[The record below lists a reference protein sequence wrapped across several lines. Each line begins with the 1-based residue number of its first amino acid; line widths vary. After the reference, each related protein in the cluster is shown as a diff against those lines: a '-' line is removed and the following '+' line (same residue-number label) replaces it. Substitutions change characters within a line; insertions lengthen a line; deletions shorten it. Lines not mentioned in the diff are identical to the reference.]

1 MKTENEKSEEMSS
14 DIQRPENE
22 TQLIKQARMYKAN
35 RRAKENTITSSW
47 IHGIRG
53 EDDAVMSHQDDW
65 PALHVVRLWRQAPND
80 LRASHLHVRRRVRTE
95 EHRNR
100 ISLREVLA
108 VDGEHLR
115 GVRIGFSQYR
125 SRSRAVRLWSLRG
138 AVGRKILYDARER
151 RDRLR
156 GYRE

>member
-1 MKTENEKSEEMSS
+1 MSS

-22 TQLIKQARMYKAN
+22 TQLIEQARMYKAK
-35 RRAKENTITSSW
+35 RRAGENNRTSSW

-53 EDDAVMSHQDDW
+53 EDDTVMSHQDDW

-80 LRASHLHVRRRVRTE
+80 LRASHLHVRRRVRAE
-95 EHRNR
+95 EHRNGVC
-100 ISLREVLA
+100 LREVLA